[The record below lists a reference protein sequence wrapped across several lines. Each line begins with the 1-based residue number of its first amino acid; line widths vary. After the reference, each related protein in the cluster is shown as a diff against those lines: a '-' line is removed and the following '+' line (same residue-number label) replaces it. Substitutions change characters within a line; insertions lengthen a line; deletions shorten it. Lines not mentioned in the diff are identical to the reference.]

1 MDCCYKMACFV
12 IECTLQ
18 LSFEVWDRVAIVTLK
33 YGGRL
38 NINMPSYQYRDHLN
52 FNIGIPI
59 PGKDGLYNEMGPWS
73 RSHVCHY
80 YVLWNTVL
88 TRPTL
93 ECRVTLDHLRSIN
106 PNMIDHFTN
115 QSLTYQL
122 LEILKSSF
130 FNIEKKTMKSGTI
143 SGTNNY
149 LHYLLI
155 YHGNVNIFSQH
166 VA

>member
-33 YGGRL
+33 SGGCL
-38 NINMPSYQYRDHLN
+38 NINMPSYQYRDHLI

-106 PNMIDHFTN
+106 PNMIDWPTN
-115 QSLTYQL
+115 FWKFWNL
-122 LEILKSSF
+122 LF
-130 FNIEKKTMKSGTI
+130 FNIEKKPMKSGAI

-166 VA
+166 VT